1 LLLGFGSIVAIAGG
15 FIFGKWLGALLVIT
29 SCTVG
34 ATLLYILGLV
44 FFKDFIEAKLAPK
57 LGKFKILFNQNET
70 LYFALY
76 RMSGGGLPFFMQ
88 NLLPVIFS
96 MKVKNYFYATLIGL
110 IPAGFILAAIG
121 AGIDKFLIKDSLDWS
136 GLLSDPDIYLPLIG
150 FVIILI
156 FGIII
161 KKNFFK

>member
-1 LLLGFGSIVAIAGG
+1 
-15 FIFGKWLGALLVIT
+15 
-29 SCTVG
+29 
-34 ATLLYILGLV
+34 
-44 FFKDFIEAKLAPK
+44 
-57 LGKFKILFNQNET
+57 
-70 LYFALY
+70 
-76 RMSGGGLPFFMQ
+76 MQ

-136 GLLSDPDIYLPLIG
+136 GLLSDPDIYLPLVG
-150 FVIILI
+150 FVIIFI

-161 KKNFFK
+161 KKKFFK